1 MTKEELL
8 ALGINIDDL
17 NYPNGDKNIIVQSWG
32 QLEDEN
38 DRKEDPN
45 ICADIYQPRKNRVY
59 TFSECDAYKI
69 KFNAEYEKME
79 YLAHLKDSVGRLRIM
94 ALLLEKQAHELE
106 TQGYFTTT
114 CYYADLDE
122 IGYNGE

>member
-8 ALGINIDDL
+8 ALGINVDDL
-17 NYPNGDKNIIVQSWG
+17 IYPNGEMNVIVQCFG
-32 QLEDEN
+32 QSKDEN
-38 DRKEDPN
+38 ERKEEPLVRP
-45 ICADIYQPRKNRVY
+45 DIYQPRRNEVWSCGCQDDY
-59 TFSECDAYKI
+59 IPLSDE
-69 KFNAEYEKME
+69 EEKQD
-79 YLAHLKDSVGRLRIM
+79 YVKHLKDSVGRLRIM

-114 CYYADLDE
+114 CYYPDLDE